1 MRRKN
6 TWLTCLFAVLL
17 FSLSVLCIVKPA
29 DVFSESERRTLAV
42 FPELNLSAIANGEF
56 SEGFETYATERF
68 PFRDEWRR
76 LKAFLSVRAFL
87 KLDNN
92 GLFVADGHLSK
103 IDEKENPQM
112 LEHAAERFTFLY
124 ESFMQDKNTKV
135 YFSVIPDKNKF
146 LARRN
151 GYPSLDYA
159 AFTEKMK
166 EKTSFMTYIDVA
178 DLLDASDYYTTDT
191 HWRQEKIV
199 DVAERLGDKMGTDV
213 RADYAVE
220 TLPGEFRGVY
230 MGQYAMPFPADTISY
245 LTNETLKHV
254 TVTYY
259 DTGMPKTGDLYNME
273 KAQGKDPY
281 EMFLSGTTPLV
292 TIENPD
298 AKTDKELVMI
308 RDSFGSSIAPLM
320 AEGYKK
326 ITLVD
331 IRYMKSG
338 FVGNLVDFEGA
349 DVLFIY
355 STTLLNNSLAL
366 Q

>member
-1 MRRKN
+1 MRKN
-6 TWLTCLFAVLL
+6 IWMTCLFAVLL
-17 FSLSVLCIVKPA
+17 FSLSVLCIAKPA

-56 SEGFETYATERF
+56 SQDFETYATERF

-76 LKAFLSVRAFL
+76 LKAFLSVRGFL

-92 GLFVADGHLSK
+92 GLFAADGHLSK
-103 IDEKENPQM
+103 IDEKENPAM
-112 LEHAAERFTFLY
+112 LDHAAEKFTFLY
-124 ESFMQDKNTKV
+124 KNFMEDKNTKV
-135 YFSVIPDKNKF
+135 YFSVIPDKNMF
-146 LARRN
+146 LAKRN

-166 EKTSFMTYIDVA
+166 EKVPFATYIDVT
-178 DLLDASDYYTTDT
+178 DLLELSDYYTTDT

-199 DVAERLGDKMGTDV
+199 DIAEKLGNKMGTDV
-213 RADYAVE
+213 RAEYAVE
-220 TLPGEFRGVY
+220 TLPVDFRGVY
-230 MGQYAMPFPADTISY
+230 MGQYAMSFPADKLSY
-245 LTNETLKHV
+245 LTNETLQNVK
-254 TVTYY
+254 VTYY
-259 DTGMPKTGDLYNME
+259 DTGKPEAGQLYNMK
-273 KAQGKDPY
+273 KAEGKDPY

-292 TIENPD
+292 TIENPN
-298 AKTDKELVMI
+298 AKTEKELVMI
-308 RDSFGSSIAPLM
+308 RDSFGSSVAPLM